1 MSPIKIQTITES
13 NNNCFTV
20 FARMKGGKT
29 AKIGQFNNIMAAQNL
44 AELRIEKI
52 NRWGNITGIIDL
64 LIEGTNKNSK

>member
-1 MSPIKIQTITES
+1 MSSIKIQTITDS
-13 NNNCFTV
+13 TNNLFTV

-29 AKIGQFNNIMAAQNL
+29 AKIGQFNNIMSAKNL

-64 LIEGTNKNSK
+64 LIEGKTKNSK